1 MRDVMT
7 KKYESKIVEIGEEVE
22 LFAEESM
29 LIIFNDTVP
38 EALRMIGVIHE
49 KSDLLGEVEVG
60 DVLEIS
66 GESYEILFVGSK
78 VNDTLKEIGH
88 CTIVF
93 NGEKT
98 AELPGTMCVEK
109 KPMPVL
115 TKDSAIRIVK
125 Y

>member
-1 MRDVMT
+1 MKSVMT
-7 KKYESKIVEIGEEVE
+7 KKYESQIIEIGEEVE

-38 EALRMIGVIHE
+38 EALRMIGVIHK

-66 GESYEILFVGSK
+66 GESYNILFVGNK
-78 VNDTLKEIGH
+78 VNETLKDIGH

-109 KPMPVL
+109 KPMPTL
-115 TKDSAIRIVK
+115 TVNSEIRIAK

>member
-38 EALRMIGVIHE
+38 EALKMIGVIHE

-109 KPMPVL
+109 KAMPVL